1 VSGQP
6 WPRLKKGNP
15 AMRAPT
21 KQLGCCL
28 AVCVPVF
35 GLFIG
40 LSPAAGAS
48 TAARTARAS
57 TVQAAGLASRHAR
70 PHYNARR
77 LAAARLEALKFLK
90 QQHPTL
96 AQVGPSRPTAAKNGG
111 ITALTRADAPNWSG
125 YADTGKGYG
134 SVSGSWTE
142 PGISCAAGENSEDA
156 FWVGIDGYNGS
167 TVEQAGT
174 EAECNNGH
182 PFYDTWWEMF
192 PSGPVIVGTSLAP
205 GDTIHA
211 SVTRSGST
219 YTLSVTDTNAPP
231 DSFSVP
237 FTRGGEAN
245 ATAEWIA
252 EGSTNQLSDF
262 HRWVLSDAV
271 VDGGAI
277 SSHPDNEVTMTDSS
291 GAVEAQPTALNSADN
306 GFTVFWV
313 RGT

>member
-1 VSGQP
+1 MAAPEERQP
-6 WPRLKKGNP
+6 RH
-15 AMRAPT
+15 ACSC
-21 KQLGCCL
+21 Q
-28 AVCVPVF
+28 
-35 GLFIG
+35 
-40 LSPAAGAS
+40 
-48 TAARTARAS
+48 TARLLS
-57 TVQAAGLASRHAR
+57 RSLRASRWPVRRIKPGSWRQHGR
-70 PHYNARR
+70 PDRPG
-77 LAAARLEALKFLK
+77 K
-90 QQHPTL
+90 Q
-96 AQVGPSRPTAAKNGG
+96 
-111 ITALTRADAPNWSG
+111 
-125 YADTGKGYG
+125 GYG

-271 VDGGAI
+271 VDGGVI